1 MHITDKAYWVE
12 VDGIKAMMPRAVVS
26 SHLGELKKGEIVPV
40 EVINLDLKR
49 LHITL
54 KPIARNKQK
63 KPPLK
68 NC

>member
-54 KPIARNKQK
+54 KPISKINKK
-63 KPPLK
+63 HL
-68 NC
+68 